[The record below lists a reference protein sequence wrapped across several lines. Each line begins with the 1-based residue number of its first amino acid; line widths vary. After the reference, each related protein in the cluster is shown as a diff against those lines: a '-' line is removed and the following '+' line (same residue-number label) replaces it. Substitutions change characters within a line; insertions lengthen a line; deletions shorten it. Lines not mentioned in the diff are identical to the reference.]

1 MCVLSIILTQKKG
14 ILIYGIKIYLVD
26 VFTLKGWKDWG
37 EQLNE
42 LNKNQVL
49 VNAFP
54 PKELQGHQTTSD
66 FTFLSQITYI
76 TSF

>member
-1 MCVLSIILTQKKG
+1 MCALLIILTQKKG
-14 ILIYGIKIYLVD
+14 IVIYSIKIYLVD

-66 FTFLSQITYI
+66 FTFLSQIIYI

>member
-14 ILIYGIKIYLVD
+14 IVIYSIKIYLVD

-66 FTFLSQITYI
+66 FTFLSQIIYI

>member
-14 ILIYGIKIYLVD
+14 ILIYSIKIYLAG